1 MNKRNQ
7 RGDNRAMNRMRN
19 IVYITIL
26 IILFPPLS
34 ILSSAE
40 DSSTVVIKGR
50 VLNKTIDGKGV
61 KDIEVTL
68 HRFTEE
74 KNTEV
79 SRTETDHNG
88 NFLFKD
94 ITVDKNMTYFTSTKY
109 KEVEYFS
116 PEIKFEDK
124 KVPTSELIV
133 YETTDQNQNIHI
145 KMHHIILEVNKDSL
159 AVREIMIVEN
169 QGNRAYVGSQEVQP
183 GNRETLRVSL
193 PEGATNI
200 ESMGLLKAFK
210 TENGFIDTMAIKPG
224 IKRMAFT
231 YTINL
236 TETNYKFTKRVN
248 LKTDNLDFIFPDSGV
263 KVKSEH
269 LELKEPVTNSD
280 NRFLHLSGKNFTAGS
295 RIIVDI
301 IGLTRTG
308 NLFKWVIIGLVA
320 ALIGTGFTLS
330 FMKRGRDHEEDEQ
343 DDWTVEPDEIN
354 LTQQRQEVLQA
365 IAELDDLSESGEIKP
380 EEYQAERDQLLQK
393 AIELTTI
400 EG

>member
-1 MNKRNQ
+1 VGGAEVRLYLAQGHESSEIGQTKS
-7 RGDNRAMNRMRN
+7 DN
-19 IVYITIL
+19 
-26 IILFPPLS
+26 
-34 ILSSAE
+34 
-40 DSSTVVIKGR
+40 
-50 VLNKTIDGKGV
+50 
-61 KDIEVTL
+61 
-68 HRFTEE
+68 
-74 KNTEV
+74 
-79 SRTETDHNG
+79 NG
-88 NFLFKD
+88 
-94 ITVDKNMTYFTSTKY
+94 YFTFHNNTLDRENSYFVSTKY

-145 KMHHIILEVNKDSL
+145 QMHHIFLEVNKDSL
-159 AVREIMIVEN
+159 AVRELMIIEN

-200 ESMGLLKAFK
+200 ESMGFLKAFK
-210 TENGFIDTMAIKPG
+210 TEDGFIDTTAIKPG

-231 YTINL
+231 YTISS
-236 TETNYKFTKRVN
+236 TETNHKFTKRVN
-248 LKTDNLDFIFPDSGV
+248 LQTDNLDFIFPDSGV
-263 KVKSEH
+263 RAKSEQ
-269 LELKEPVTNSD
+269 LEIKEPVMND
-280 NRFLHLSGKNFTAGS
+280 GKRFLTLSGTNFAPGS

-301 IGLTRTG
+301 IGLTGTG

-320 ALIGTGFTLS
+320 VLIGIGFTLS

-365 IAELDDLSESGEIKP
+365 IAELDDLCESGGIKP
-380 EEYQAERDQLLQK
+380 EEYQAERDQLLK
-393 AIELTTI
+393 RAIELTTI

>member
-1 MNKRNQ
+1 M
-7 RGDNRAMNRMRN
+7 AAES
-19 IVYITIL
+19 
-26 IILFPPLS
+26 S
-34 ILSSAE
+34 IG
-40 DSSTVVIKGR
+40 VIKGR
-50 VLNKTIDGKGV
+50 VLNKTLDNSGV
-61 KDIEVTL
+61 GGAEVRLYLAQGHESSEIGQT
-68 HRFTEE
+68 
-74 KNTEV
+74 KSDN
-79 SRTETDHNG
+79 NG
-88 NFLFKD
+88 
-94 ITVDKNMTYFTSTKY
+94 YFTFHNNTLDRENSYFISTKY

-116 PEIKFEDK
+116 SEIKFEDK

-145 KMHHIILEVNKDSL
+145 KMHHIFLEVNKDSL
-159 AVREIMIVEN
+159 AVRELMIIEN

-210 TENGFIDTMAIKPG
+210 TEDGFIDTTAIKPG
-224 IKRMAFT
+224 AKRMGFT
-231 YTINL
+231 YTINS

-263 KVKSEH
+263 RVKSEQ
-269 LELKEPVTNSD
+269 LELSGPVTDSD
-280 NRFLHLSGKNFTAGS
+280 NRFLHLSGKDFTTGS
-295 RIIVDI
+295 QIIVEI
-301 IGLTRTG
+301 SGLTRTG
-308 NLFKWVIIGLVA
+308 NLFKWVIVGLVTV
-320 ALIGTGFTLS
+320 LIGTGFALS

-343 DDWTVEPDEIN
+343 DDWTFEPDEIN

-365 IAELDDLSESGEIKP
+365 IAELDDLSESGGIKP
-380 EEYQAERDQLLQK
+380 EEYQAEREQLLER

>member
-1 MNKRNQ
+1 MKR
-7 RGDNRAMNRMRN
+7 
-19 IVYITIL
+19 IKK
-26 IILFPPLS
+26 IIYLALLTSLFQPFYMVSMAAESS
-34 ILSSAE
+34 I
-40 DSSTVVIKGR
+40 DVIKGR
-50 VLNKTIDGKGV
+50 VLNKTLDNSGV
-61 KDIEVTL
+61 GGAEVRLYLAQGHESSEIGQT
-68 HRFTEE
+68 
-74 KNTEV
+74 KSDN
-79 SRTETDHNG
+79 NG
-88 NFLFKD
+88 
-94 ITVDKNMTYFTSTKY
+94 YFTFHNNTLDRENSYFISTKY

-159 AVREIMIVEN
+159 AVEELIIVEN

-200 ESMGLLKAFK
+200 QTMSPLMALKAK
-210 TENGFIDTMAIKPG
+210 DGFIDTTAIKPG
-224 IKRMAFT
+224 IKRMAFA
-231 YTINL
+231 YTISS

-263 KVKSEH
+263 KVKSEQ
-269 LELKEPVTNSD
+269 LELKESVMND
-280 NRFLHLSGKNFTAGS
+280 GKRFFTLSGKNFTPDS
-295 RIIVDI
+295 QIVVEI
-301 IGLTRTG
+301 SGLPRTG

-320 ALIGTGFTLS
+320 VLIGTGFTLS

-354 LTQQRQEVLQA
+354 FTQQRQEVLQA
-365 IAELDDLSESGEIKP
+365 LAELDDLSESGEIKP